1 MNKVSEIRAALSVSQ
16 HELSRAMHVGQST
29 ISQYENDGCDPS
41 LDAAKR
47 LIEFAS
53 GRGLRLTL
61 DQVYALD
68 EFVVAPK

>member
-16 HELSRAMHVGQST
+16 HELSKAMRVGQSA

-47 LIEFAS
+47 LIEFAGS
-53 GRGLRLTL
+53 RGLRLTL
-61 DQVYALD
+61 DHVYALA
-68 EFVVAPK
+68 EIGAPK